1 LDGQESRVDRPL
13 FWTLI
18 FTFLLLIAASRAEA
32 DDAVYRVS
40 GVKVDAT
47 DRDAA
52 SAKMKAISEAQVKA
66 FGILLD
72 RIAEDGA
79 DAKLRDLP
87 PGQIGRMLASL
98 SIEEERTGPGRYIG
112 KLTINFLP
120 DKVRETLA
128 RAGVAFTEKQAPRIV
143 VVPVWST
150 GDGATA
156 WDENP
161 WRRAWQDLK
170 AENAVVPIMVPLGD
184 LNDAEAVS
192 VDQALAG
199 DADKLE
205 ALRLRYQA
213 ESVLVAVAEP
223 VGENAIH
230 AKMQGDTPLGRVLF
244 DKTYTVESGGVA
256 AAAQSA
262 AQRFHRIMIQKWKQ
276 QTVTEAR
283 AEVQAA
289 SLNIA
294 VPFSNPSEFSVT
306 RGRLMSTPGVAGV
319 DISTISGNGAII
331 RLSYTVPFQQL
342 QASLQMQRMILRLH
356 GNSWVLQSY

>member
-1 LDGQESRVDRPL
+1 MKRRLL
-13 FWTLI
+13 WTLLLA
-18 FTFLLLIAASRAEA
+18 LLLLVPAFRAEA
-32 DDAVYRVS
+32 DDTVFRVS
-40 GVKVDAT
+40 GVQVDAT

-52 SAKMKAISEAQVKA
+52 AAKMKAISEAQVKA
-66 FGILLD
+66 FGILVD

-79 DAKLRDLP
+79 DAKLKDLP

-143 VVPVWST
+143 E
-150 GDGATA
+150 D
-156 WDENP
+156 
-161 WRRAWQDLK
+161 
-170 AENAVVPIMVPLGD
+170 VPIMIPLGD

-199 DADKLE
+199 DTDKLE

-213 ESVLVAVAEP
+213 ESVLVALAEP
-223 VGENAIH
+223 AGENAIH

-276 QTVTEAR
+276 QNVSEAHL
-283 AEVQAA
+283 EVQAA
-289 SLNIA
+289 SLDVA

-306 RGRLMSTPGVAGV
+306 RSRLMATPGVAGV
-319 DISTISGNGAII
+319 DISTISGRGAII
-331 RLSYTVPFQQL
+331 KLSYNVPFQQL
-342 QASLQMQRMILRLH
+342 QAALQTQRMTLRLH
-356 GNSWVLQSY
+356 GSSWVLQSY

>member
-1 LDGQESRVDRPL
+1 
-13 FWTLI
+13 
-18 FTFLLLIAASRAEA
+18 
-32 DDAVYRVS
+32 
-40 GVKVDAT
+40 
-47 DRDAA
+47 
-52 SAKMKAISEAQVKA
+52 
-66 FGILLD
+66 
-72 RIAEDGA
+72 
-79 DAKLRDLP
+79 
-87 PGQIGRMLASL
+87 MLASL

-143 VVPVWST
+143 VLPVWST
-150 GDGATA
+150 DAGPTA

-170 AENAVVPIMVPLGD
+170 AENAVVPIMIPLGD

-213 ESVLVAVAEP
+213 EAVLVAVAEP
-223 VGENAIH
+223 AGENAIH
-230 AKMQGDTPLGRVLF
+230 ARMQGDTPLGRVLF

-276 QTVTEAR
+276 QNVSEAR
-283 AEVQAA
+283 LEVQAA
-289 SLNIA
+289 SLDVA

-306 RGRLMSTPGVAGV
+306 RSRLMATPGVAGV
-319 DISTISGNGAII
+319 DISTISGRGAII
-331 RLSYTVPFQQL
+331 KLSYNVPFQQL
-342 QASLQMQRMILRLH
+342 QAALQTQRMTLRLH
-356 GNSWVLQSY
+356 GSSWVLQSY

>member
-1 LDGQESRVDRPL
+1 VHRPL

-18 FTFLLLIAASRAEA
+18 LTFLLLIPATRAGA
-32 DDAVYRVS
+32 DDAVYKVT

-66 FGILLD
+66 FGILLE

-79 DAKLRDLP
+79 DAKLKDLP

-120 DKVRETLA
+120 GKVRETLA

-143 VVPVWST
+143 VLPVWST

-170 AENAVVPIMVPLGD
+170 AENAVVPIMIPLGD

-205 ALRLRYQA
+205 ALRLRYQG

-244 DKTYTVESGGVA
+244 DKTYTVESGGIA

-276 QTVTEAR
+276 QTVTEAPLDI
-283 AEVQAA
+283 QAA
-289 SLNIA
+289 SLDVA

-331 RLSYTVPFQQL
+331 KLSYTVPFQQL
-342 QASLQMQRMILRLH
+342 QASLQMQRMILRPH
-356 GNSWVLQSY
+356 GSSWVLRSF

>member
-1 LDGQESRVDRPL
+1 VKRRLS
-13 FWTLI
+13 WTLLLA
-18 FTFLLLIAASRAEA
+18 LLLLVPAFRAEA
-32 DDAVYRVS
+32 DDTVFRVS
-40 GVKVDAT
+40 GVQVDAT

-52 SAKMKAISEAQVKA
+52 AAKMKAISEAQVKA
-66 FGILLD
+66 FGILVE

-79 DAKLRDLP
+79 DAKLKDLQ

-143 VVPVWST
+143 VLPVWST
-150 GDGATA
+150 DAGPTA

-170 AENAVVPIMVPLGD
+170 AENAVVPIMIPLGD

-213 ESVLVAVAEP
+213 EAVLVAVAEP
-223 VGENAIH
+223 AGENAIH

-244 DKTYTVESGGVA
+244 DKTYSVESGGVA

-276 QTVTEAR
+276 QNVSEAR
-283 AEVQAA
+283 LEVQAA
-289 SLNIA
+289 SLDVA

-306 RGRLMSTPGVAGV
+306 RSRLTATPGVAGV
-319 DISTISGNGAII
+319 DISTISGRGAII
-331 RLSYTVPFQQL
+331 KLSYNVPFQQL
-342 QASLQMQRMILRLH
+342 QAALQTQRMTLRLH
-356 GNSWVLQSY
+356 GSSWVLQSY

>member
-1 LDGQESRVDRPL
+1 
-13 FWTLI
+13 
-18 FTFLLLIAASRAEA
+18 
-32 DDAVYRVS
+32 
-40 GVKVDAT
+40 
-47 DRDAA
+47 
-52 SAKMKAISEAQVKA
+52 
-66 FGILLD
+66 
-72 RIAEDGA
+72 
-79 DAKLRDLP
+79 
-87 PGQIGRMLASL
+87 
-98 SIEEERTGPGRYIG
+98 
-112 KLTINFLP
+112 
-120 DKVRETLA
+120 
-128 RAGVAFTEKQAPRIV
+128 
-143 VVPVWST
+143 
-150 GDGATA
+150 
-156 WDENP
+156 
-161 WRRAWQDLK
+161 
-170 AENAVVPIMVPLGD
+170 
-184 LNDAEAVS
+184 
-192 VDQALAG
+192 
-199 DADKLE
+199 
-205 ALRLRYQA
+205 
-213 ESVLVAVAEP
+213 VLVAVAEP

-356 GNSWVLQSY
+356 GNSWVLQNY

>member
-1 LDGQESRVDRPL
+1 MKRRLL
-13 FWTLI
+13 WTLLLA
-18 FTFLLLIAASRAEA
+18 LLLLVPAFRAEA
-32 DDAVYRVS
+32 DDTVFRVS
-40 GVKVDAT
+40 GVQVDAT

-52 SAKMKAISEAQVKA
+52 AAKMKAISEAQVKA
-66 FGILLD
+66 FGILVD

-79 DAKLRDLP
+79 DAKLKDLP

-143 VVPVWST
+143 VLPVWST
-150 GDGATA
+150 DSGATA

-170 AENAVVPIMVPLGD
+170 AENAVVPIMIPLGD

-199 DADKLE
+199 DTDKLE

-213 ESVLVAVAEP
+213 ESVLVALAEP
-223 VGENAIH
+223 AGENAIH

-276 QTVTEAR
+276 QNVSEAHL
-283 AEVQAA
+283 EVQAA
-289 SLNIA
+289 SLDVA

-306 RGRLMSTPGVAGV
+306 RSRLMATPGVAGV
-319 DISTISGNGAII
+319 DISTISGRGAII
-331 RLSYTVPFQQL
+331 KLSYNVPFQQL
-342 QASLQMQRMILRLH
+342 QAALQTQRMTLRLH
-356 GNSWVLQSY
+356 GSSWVLQSY

>member
-1 LDGQESRVDRPL
+1 VNPRL
-13 FWTLI
+13 FSTLL
-18 FTFLLLIAASRAEA
+18 FALLLLVPALRAEA
-32 DDAVYRVS
+32 DDAVFRVT

-66 FGILLD
+66 FGILVD

-79 DAKLRDLP
+79 DAKLKDLP

-112 KLTINFLP
+112 RLTINFLP

-143 VVPVWST
+143 VLPVWST
-150 GDGATA
+150 EAGATA
-156 WDENP
+156 WDDNP

-184 LNDAEAVS
+184 LNDSEAVS
-192 VDQALAG
+192 VEQALAG
-199 DADKLE
+199 DTDKLE

-213 ESVLVAVAEP
+213 EAVLVAVAEP
-223 VGENAIH
+223 AGENAIH

-244 DKTYTVESGGVA
+244 DKTYSVENGGVA

-276 QTVTEAR
+276 QTVSEAR
-283 AEVQAA
+283 LDVQAA
-289 SLNIA
+289 SLDVA

-306 RGRLMSTPGVAGV
+306 RSRLMATRGVAGV

-331 RLSYTVPFQQL
+331 KLSYTVPFQQL
-342 QASLQMQRMILRLH
+342 QAALQMQRMILRPH
-356 GNSWVLQSY
+356 GSSWVLQNY

>member
-1 LDGQESRVDRPL
+1 VNRRL
-13 FWTLI
+13 FWTLLL
-18 FTFLLLIAASRAEA
+18 TLLLLVPAFRAEA
-32 DDAVYRVS
+32 DDAVFRVT
-40 GVKVDAT
+40 GVSVDAT

-52 SAKMKAISEAQVKA
+52 AAKMKAISEAQVKA
-66 FGILLD
+66 FGILVD
-72 RIAEDGA
+72 RIAEEGA
-79 DAKLRDLP
+79 DAKLKALP

-143 VVPVWST
+143 VLPVWST
-150 GDGATA
+150 GAGATA
-156 WDENP
+156 WDDNP

-184 LNDAEAVS
+184 LNDSEAVS
-192 VDQALAG
+192 VEQALAG
-199 DADKLE
+199 EADKLE

-213 ESVLVAVAEP
+213 EAVLVAVAEP
-223 VGENAIH
+223 AGENAVH
-230 AKMQGDTPLGRVLF
+230 AKMQGDTPLGRVIF
-244 DKTYTVESGGVA
+244 DKTYTAESGGVA

-276 QTVTEAR
+276 QNVSEAR
-283 AEVQAA
+283 LEVQAA
-289 SLNIA
+289 SLDVA
-294 VPFSNPSEFSVT
+294 VPFSNPSEFSLT
-306 RGRLMSTPGVAGV
+306 RSRLMATPGVAGV

-331 RLSYTVPFQQL
+331 RLNYNVPFQQL
-342 QASLQMQRMILRLH
+342 AALQMQRMTLRQR
-356 GNSWVLQSY
+356 GTSWVLQSY

>member
-1 LDGQESRVDRPL
+1 MKRRLS
-13 FWTLI
+13 WTLLLA
-18 FTFLLLIAASRAEA
+18 LLLLVPAFRAEA
-32 DDAVYRVS
+32 DDTVFRVS
-40 GVKVDAT
+40 GVQVDAT

-52 SAKMKAISEAQVKA
+52 AAKMKAISEAQVKA
-66 FGILLD
+66 FGILVE

-79 DAKLRDLP
+79 DAKLKDLP

-143 VVPVWST
+143 VLPVWST
-150 GDGATA
+150 DAGPTA

-170 AENAVVPIMVPLGD
+170 AENAVVPIMIPLGD

-213 ESVLVAVAEP
+213 EAVLVAVAEP
-223 VGENAIH
+223 AGENAIH

-276 QTVTEAR
+276 QNVSEAR
-283 AEVQAA
+283 LEVQAA
-289 SLNIA
+289 SLDVA

-306 RGRLMSTPGVAGV
+306 RSRLMATPGVAGV
-319 DISTISGNGAII
+319 DISTISGRGAII
-331 RLSYTVPFQQL
+331 KLSYNVPFQQL
-342 QASLQMQRMILRLH
+342 QAALQTQRMTLRLH
-356 GNSWVLQSY
+356 GSSWVLQSY